1 MATPW
6 PWEAPSTYLFLFRLR
21 VTVAKRKPRYTPLT
35 PAPVTPSPDL
45 VEQYISDI
53 RKKLRASASEKQI
66 SQWKRLFGDSIPC
79 HGVDPIRT
87 HHIGLEM
94 VRRTRSGGIELA
106 FALGESLWNS
116 SKLEERSI
124 AAQLVGAMGR
134 HISGS
139 DFDRF
144 AVWASS
150 LTNHANADS
159 LAMNLISRSLGNKP
173 SLVNKLKQ
181 WAEHPNQDI
190 RRSAVMSF
198 VPLVRQGRF
207 FSDAF
212 SVLECVMEDSSP
224 QVQEAVGT
232 VLMESARMNKDRVM
246 EFIRP
251 WIGKSPRTI
260 MSKAAEKLTDAQ
272 RDEILS
278 H

>member
-1 MATPW
+1 M
-6 PWEAPSTYLFLFRLR
+6 S
-21 VTVAKRKPRYTPLT
+21 
-35 PAPVTPSPDL
+35 S
-45 VEQYISDI
+45 
-53 RKKLRASASEKQI
+53 SEKQVAR
-66 SQWKRLFGDSIPC
+66 WKHLFGNSVPC
-79 HGVDPIRT
+79 HGVDQIKT

-106 FALGESLWNS
+106 FAIGESLWNS
-116 SKLEERSI
+116 SMLEERSI
-124 AAQLVGAMGR
+124 AAQLIGAMGR
-134 HISGS
+134 HISGN

-144 AVWASS
+144 EVWSAS

-159 LAMNLISRSLGNKP
+159 LAMNMISRSLGNKP
-173 SLVNKLKQ
+173 SLVNRLKQ
-181 WAEHPNQDI
+181 WVEHPNQEI

-212 SVLECVMEDSSP
+212 SVLEYVMEDASL

-260 MSKAAEKLTDAQ
+260 LSKAAEKLSPAQ
-272 RDEILS
+272 RDEVLS